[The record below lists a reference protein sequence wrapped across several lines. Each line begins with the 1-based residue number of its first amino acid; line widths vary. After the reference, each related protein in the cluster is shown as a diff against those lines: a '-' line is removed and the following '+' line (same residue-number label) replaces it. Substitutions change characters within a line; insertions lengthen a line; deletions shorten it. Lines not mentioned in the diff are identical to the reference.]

1 MINATAIG
9 ARAYVDQNDSLV
21 LGSIY
26 GVNSATGSAKIG
38 IGTITPKFTLDI
50 NGGYGSNALLSL
62 NQTNSGDI
70 FTASSSGITKF
81 VIKND
86 GTASTSAGFTING
99 AGNIQSTNNQT
110 LTMGGNTTG
119 NISLMPLNHLNTDY

>member
-50 NGGYGSNALLSL
+50 NGGYGSNAL
-62 NQTNSGDI
+62 QIGR
-70 FTASSSGITKF
+70 ASCRER
-81 VIKND
+81 V
-86 GTASTSAGFTING
+86 
-99 AGNIQSTNNQT
+99 
-110 LTMGGNTTG
+110 
-119 NISLMPLNHLNTDY
+119 